1 MDHWEF
7 KEAVHN
13 YRMKSGHAIN
23 YYDGG
28 AENSPINR
36 PGEPYTGKRKVQKG
50 SLAKD
55 KMRDLHGR
63 ADGSVNQGMHTKYDT
78 TLINDTR

>member
-1 MDHWEF
+1 MDHWEY
-7 KEAVHN
+7 KQAVN
-13 YRMKSGHAIN
+13 QYRMKSGHAIN

-28 AENSPINR
+28 YSATDTGAVTAR
-36 PGEPYTGKRKVQKG
+36 PVQKG

-63 ADGSVNQGMHTKYDT
+63 ADGSMNRGKTRKNVMAE
-78 TLINDTR
+78 INDTQ

>member
-28 AENSPINR
+28 YSATDTGSTAKR
-36 PGEPYTGKRKVQKG
+36 PVQKG

-63 ADGSVNQGMHTKYDT
+63 ADGSVNRGKTRRNVTAQ
-78 TLINDTR
+78 INDTP

>member
-1 MDHWEF
+1 MHS
-7 KEAVHN
+7 
-13 YRMKSGHAIN
+13 YRHRSGHAIN

-28 AENSPINR
+28 YSATDTGAVTAR
-36 PGEPYTGKRKVQKG
+36 PVQKG

-63 ADGSVNQGMHTKYDT
+63 ADGSVNRGTRRRNVDA
-78 TLINDTR
+78 LVNDYQ

>member
-1 MDHWEF
+1 MDHKQYMETV
-7 KEAVHN
+7 KE
-13 YRMKSGHAIN
+13 YRQKSGHAIN

-28 AENSPINR
+28 YSATDTGSVNKR
-36 PGEPYTGKRKVQKG
+36 PVQKG

-63 ADGSVNQGMHTKYDT
+63 ADGSVNKGRGKKNVMAE
-78 TLINDTR
+78 INDTQ